1 MKTEDNSR
9 FAPSTHTPR
18 PQGPSWRGSA
28 EAFMISGV
36 TFMITLC
43 IKDAIFKSDSFFI
56 QWGVYASLYTL
67 FNFLYQKVLQSI

>member
-1 MKTEDNSR
+1 MKTEDNGT

-43 IKDAIFKSDSFFI
+43 IKDAIFKSDSFFV
-56 QWGVYASLYTL
+56 QYTL
-67 FNFLYQKVLQSI
+67 FNFLYQKVLRSI

>member
-1 MKTEDNSR
+1 
-9 FAPSTHTPR
+9 
-18 PQGPSWRGSA
+18 
-28 EAFMISGV
+28 MISGV